1 MMVVRT
7 CAFLFLS
14 AIACL
19 AFLFQIGFAE
29 TGKSKQSDFD
39 FATDI
44 RPLLSDACFSCHGP
58 DEQHRE
64 ADLRIDLKES
74 VFGSQAG
81 HALIVPGK
89 PLESLLYQRM
99 IAADESERMPPV
111 DSGKKLSPAEIEKI
125 RKWIEAGAPWTS
137 HWAFQ
142 PPEKAA
148 LPQVKQQSLI
158 QNPIDAFVLEK
169 LEQQQLTF
177 SEPADRIT
185 LLRRLSLDLIGL
197 PPRLQEV
204 DQFLND
210 KQPDAYQK
218 QVSRLLASPHYG
230 ERWGRIWLDAAR
242 YADSNGYEK
251 DAPRKVWLYRDWVID
266 AFNQNMPYDQFVIE
280 QIAGDL
286 LPDATQNQQVATG
299 FMRNSM
305 LNEEGGID
313 PEEFR
318 MTAMFD
324 RMDTIGKSILGLTLQ
339 CGQCHTHKYDPLT
352 QENYYQIFACI
363 NNSYEASIRGYTG
376 EEQQQRQELIQKI
389 KAIELTLQTRQ
400 PRWASQMAAW
410 EQTVQQHQPEWTV
423 LKLTNTDSNSQRYFD
438 QPDHSQLA
446 QGYAPSKFTSN
457 FESTVDASEIKAIK
471 LELLNHP
478 NLPAGGPGRSIEGL
492 CALTD
497 IKLRVESVKDPKQA
511 ASVKFIEATADFGNE
526 RQQLPPMYADKKGV
540 RGFTGPVAYAI
551 DGDNTTAWG
560 IDVGPGRFNQPREA
574 VFRAEKPFGYAD
586 GTKLKISLVQMH
598 GGWNS
603 DDNQTMNLGRF
614 RISCSTSENAQ
625 ADPVPDSV
633 RSILQIP
640 VAQRTP
646 EQQAQ
651 VFSYW
656 RTTVPAW
663 KAENEQIEA
672 LWQQHPQGATQL
684 VYQERPDPRQTH
696 LLDRGDFLK
705 QKQVVQPGVPD
716 FLNSLSQETS
726 VNRLTFA
733 RWLVDRKSPTTA
745 RAIVNRVWQAYF
757 GKGIVSTS
765 EDLGSQGAAPSH
777 RKLLD
782 WMSVWF
788 MDQGWDLKKLQT
800 LIVTSRTY
808 QQSSRVSP
816 ELYAQDPYNRLF
828 ARGPRYRVDAEIVRD
843 IALTTS
849 GLLNPEVGGPS
860 VYPPAPAFL
869 FEKPASYGP
878 KTWVEAKD
886 NERFRRAIYTFR
898 FRSVPY
904 PVLQA
909 FDAPNGDIS
918 TVKRSRSNTPLQ
930 ALTTLNETLF
940 LECAINLAKITL
952 AEQVVTDEQRI
963 ETAFRRCVA
972 RSPSASEKQ
981 VLSQFLTKQRGYF
994 ADHLEEA
1001 KQISAAKPTTIEP
1014 TTEPNTAN
1022 FAAWVALS
1030 RVLLNMDETIT
1041 KE

>member
-1 MMVVRT
+1 MVVRT
-7 CAFLFLS
+7 CSFLFLCLIAS
-14 AIACL
+14 AAL
-19 AFLFQIGFAE
+19 LFQNVSAE
-29 TGKSKQSDFD
+29 TAKTTPVDFD

-58 DEQHRE
+58 DQEHRE
-64 ADLRIDLKES
+64 AELRLDLKES
-74 VFGSQAG
+74 VFDSHDG

-89 PLESLLYQRM
+89 PAESLIYQRM
-99 IAADESERMPPV
+99 ISTDEDERMPPV
-111 DSGKKLSPAEIEKI
+111 DSGKKLSRSDIEKI
-125 RKWIEAGAPWTS
+125 RKWIAAGAPWAS

-142 PPEKAA
+142 PPEKPA
-148 LPQVKQQSLI
+148 LPDVKQKQLV

-185 LLRRLSLDLIGL
+185 LLRRLSLDLTGL
-197 PPRLQEV
+197 PPSIQEV
-204 DQFLND
+204 DQFQND
-210 KQPDAYQK
+210 TAPSAYEK
-218 QVSRLLASPHYG
+218 QVKRLLASPHYG

-251 DAPRKVWLYRDWVID
+251 DAPREVWLYRDWVID
-266 AFNQNMPYDQFVIE
+266 AFNQNMPYNQFVLE

-286 LPDATQNQQVATG
+286 LPNATQDQIVATG

-318 MTAMFD
+318 MAALFD
-324 RMDTIGKSILGLTLQ
+324 RMDTIGKSVLGLTLQ

-352 QENYYQIFACI
+352 QEDYYQIFACI
-363 NNSYEASIRGYTG
+363 NNSYEASIRGYTD
-376 EEQQQRQELIQKI
+376 EEQEKRRTLSEKI
-389 KAIELTLQTRQ
+389 NTIEQALKAKL
-400 PRWASQMAAW
+400 PDWPAKMAAW
-410 EQTVQQHQPEWTV
+410 EQAVQQNQPEWTV
-423 LKLTNTDSNSQRYFD
+423 LKLTNTDSNSQRYFE
-438 QPDHSQLA
+438 QPDHSMLA

-457 FESTVDASEIKAIK
+457 FEATVDASDLKAIR

-497 IKLRVESVKDPKQA
+497 IKLTVVNPKDPKQTT
-511 ASVKFIEATADFGNE
+511 SVKFSEATSDFGNE
-526 RQQLPPMYADKKGV
+526 RQQLPPKYADKKGI

-560 IDVGPGRFNQPREA
+560 IDAGPGRFNQPREA
-574 VFRAEKPFGYAD
+574 VFRAEKPFGYPE

-614 RISCSTSENAQ
+614 RISCSASENAK
-625 ADPVPDSV
+625 ADPVPDPV
-633 RSILQIP
+633 RQILQISHTK
-640 VAQRTP
+640 RTP
-646 EQQAQ
+646 QQQDQ

-656 RTTVPAW
+656 RTTVPEW
-663 KAENEQIEA
+663 QAENNEIEA
-672 LWQQHPQGATQL
+672 IWKQHPQGTTQL
-684 VYQERPDPRQTH
+684 VYQERPEPRSTH

-705 QKQVVQPGVPD
+705 KKQVVEPGVPD
-716 FLNSLSQETS
+716 FLNTLPQDTS

-765 EDLGSQGAAPSH
+765 EDLGSQGAAPTH

-782 WMSVWF
+782 WMAVWF
-788 MDQGWDLKKLQT
+788 MDQGWDLKKLHT

-808 QQSSRVSP
+808 QQSSQVSP
-816 ELYAQDPYNRLF
+816 ELYAKDPYNRFF

-843 IALTTS
+843 IALKAS
-849 GLLNPEVGGPS
+849 GLLNPQVGGPS

-878 KTWVEAKD
+878 KTWIEAEDD
-886 NERFRRAIYTFR
+886 NRYRRAIYTFR

-904 PVLQA
+904 PMLSA

-918 TVKRSRSNTPLQ
+918 TVKRTRSNTPLQ

-940 LECAINLAKITL
+940 MECANGL
-952 AEQVVTDEQRI
+952 AETTLKQQNATDEQRI
-963 ETAFRRCVA
+963 ETAFRRCVS
-972 RSPSASEKQ
+972 RFPSASEKQ
-981 VLSQFLTKQRGYF
+981 VLNQFLAKQRTYF
-994 ADHLEEA
+994 AKHPEEA
-1001 KQISAAKPTTIEP
+1001 KQIAAKKKT
-1014 TTEPNTAN
+1014 NSDTAD

>member
-1 MMVVRT
+1 MAVRT
-7 CAFLFLS
+7 CFFLFLCT
-14 AIACL
+14 IAL
-19 AFLFQIGFAE
+19 SVFLFHDSIAE
-29 TGKSKQSDFD
+29 TKEPTQSEFD

-44 RPLLSDACFSCHGP
+44 RPLLSDGCFACHGP
-58 DEQHRE
+58 DDQHRE
-64 ADLRIDLKES
+64 ADLRLDLKENA
-74 VFGSQAG
+74 FGSSDG
-81 HALIVPGK
+81 HAFIVPGK
-89 PLESLLYQRM
+89 PLESLLYQR
-99 IAADESERMPPV
+99 IISKDEDERMPPV
-111 DSGKKLSPAEIEKI
+111 DSGKSFSPSDIEKI
-125 RKWIEAGAPWTS
+125 RKWIEAGAPWAS
-137 HWAFQ
+137 HWAFH
-142 PPEKAA
+142 PPQKSD
-148 LPQVKQQSLI
+148 LPRVQQKGLI

-169 LEQQQLTF
+169 LEQQQLSF
-177 SEPADRIT
+177 SPKADRTT

-197 PPRLQEV
+197 PPSIEEV

-210 KQPDAYQK
+210 KRPNAYQA
-218 QVSRLLASPHYG
+218 QVQKLLASPHYG

-251 DAPRKVWLYRDWVID
+251 DAPREVWLYRDWVID
-266 AFNQNMPYDQFVIE
+266 ALNQNLPYNQFVIE

-286 LPDATQNQQVATG
+286 LPNATQNQQIATG

-318 MTAMFD
+318 MAAMFD

-352 QENYYQIFACI
+352 QKNYYQIFACI
-363 NNSYEASIRGYTG
+363 NNSYEASIRGYTS
-376 EEQQQRQELIQKI
+376 EEQEQRQNLFQKI
-389 KAIELTLQTRQ
+389 KTLEQSLKART
-400 PRWASQMAAW
+400 PDWPEKMAAW
-410 EQTVQQHQPEWTV
+410 ENTIQKNQPEWKV
-423 LKLTNTDSNSQRYFD
+423 MKLTNIDSNSQRYFE
-438 QPDHSQLA
+438 QADHSMLA

-457 FESTVDASEIKAIK
+457 FEASVDATKITAIR

-497 IKLRVESVKDPKQA
+497 IKLSVESVQDPKQKTT
-511 ASVKFIEATADFGNE
+511 VKFSTATADFANE
-526 RQQLPPMYADKKGV
+526 RQQLPPKYSDKKGV

-560 IDVGPGRFNQPREA
+560 IDPGPGRFNQPREA
-574 VFRAEKPFGYAD
+574 VFNTEKPFGYPK
-586 GTKLKISLVQMH
+586 GSKLKISLVQMH

-603 DDNQTMNLGRF
+603 DDNETMNLGRF
-614 RISCSTSENAQ
+614 RLSYSTSPQAK
-625 ADPVPDSV
+625 ADPVPDRV
-633 RSILQIP
+633 REILKTP
-640 VAQRTP
+640 ADQRTA
-646 EQQAQ
+646 EQNDQI
-651 VFSYW
+651 FSYW
-656 RTTVPAW
+656 RTTTSEW
-663 KAENEQIEA
+663 KTENAQIEA
-672 LWQQHPQGATQL
+672 LWKQHPQGATQL
-684 VYQERPDPRQTH
+684 VYQERPAARKTH

-705 QKQVVQPGVPD
+705 KKEEIEPGVPD
-716 FLNSLSQETS
+716 FLHTLPEDSPI
-726 VNRLTFA
+726 NRLTFA

-765 EDLGSQGAAPSH
+765 EDLGSQGAAPTH

-782 WMSVWF
+782 WMAVWF

-800 LIVTSRTY
+800 LIVSSRTY
-808 QQSSRVSP
+808 QQSSHVSP
-816 ELYAQDPYNRLF
+816 ALYAKDPYNRFF

-843 IALTTS
+843 IALKAS

-869 FEKPASYGP
+869 FQKPASYGP
-878 KTWVEAKD
+878 KTWNVEKD
-886 NERFRRAIYTFR
+886 EARFRRAIYTFR

-909 FDAPNGDIS
+909 FDAPNGDIA
-918 TVKRSRSNTPLQ
+918 TVQRGRSNTPLQ

-940 LECAINLAKITL
+940 IECATNLAEIAL
-952 AEQVVTDEQRI
+952 ADLKATDERRI
-963 ETAFRRCVA
+963 ETAFRQCVS
-972 RSPSASEKQ
+972 RYPSASELK
-981 VLSQFLTKQRGYF
+981 LLTRFLTKQRSYF
-994 ADHLEEA
+994 SDHSEEA
-1001 KQISAAKPTTIEP
+1001 KEISATKKNTKISAAD
-1014 TTEPNTAN
+1014 